1 MESLKLRKKL
11 ILQFDH
17 IIKDDDK
24 LIALEGVLDAL
35 DSQNTESNI
44 PKEHY
49 DIIKESRDLY
59 LSGELTGLDWEE
71 IKQNL
76 MSKYGL

>member
-1 MESLKLRKKL
+1 METLKLRKKL

-35 DSQNTESNI
+35 DSKESTSKI

-49 DIIKESRDLY
+49 DVINESREGY
-59 LSGELTGLDWEE
+59 LKGEIKGMDWEE
-71 IKQNL
+71 VKQNL